1 MTNPPQ
7 QPLTNNDSLQL
18 SIEGRCSKKEISY
31 SILSQIA
38 TDYLDIVSRQ
48 FQSIINRLLDL
59 INYRCSL
66 FVDQQ
71 IDRKIAINTLSVMVG
86 QTIPVLTN
94 RWIGQRTKIS
104 ICKWTVDLG

>member
-1 MTNPPQ
+1 MFLDNFKV
-7 QPLTNNDSLQL
+7 S
-18 SIEGRCSKKEISY
+18 SIVFKY
-31 SILSQIA
+31 
-38 TDYLDIVSRQ
+38 
-48 FQSIINRLLDL
+48 L

-71 IDRKIAINTLSVMVG
+71 IDRKIAINTLFVMVG